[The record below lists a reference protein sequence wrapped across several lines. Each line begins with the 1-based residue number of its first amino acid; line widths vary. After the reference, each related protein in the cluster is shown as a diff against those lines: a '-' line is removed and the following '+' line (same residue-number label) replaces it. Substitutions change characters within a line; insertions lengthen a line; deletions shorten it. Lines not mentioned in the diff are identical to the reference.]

1 MVSFSSTHGP
11 SRQTATERYTELRAA
26 FLDRSDYDPAENC
39 SAEKG
44 GRLYSEISALI
55 YESNIDENIS
65 VKNARKIFCGISVLI
80 SAIKHKFSTNGGI
93 NPTKFVSNFRVNC
106 RHPKAIAGRGRDKW
120 LDLLVHPTASSCC
133 RPISCLNLNT
143 LCKLRSPS

>member
-55 YESNIDENIS
+55 YESNIDEKNQCQERTKNI
-65 VKNARKIFCGISVLI
+65 LW
-80 SAIKHKFSTNGGI
+80 
-93 NPTKFVSNFRVNC
+93 NFRVDF
-106 RHPKAIAGRGRDKW
+106 RDQAQI
-120 LDLLVHPTASSCC
+120 LY
-133 RPISCLNLNT
+133 
-143 LCKLRSPS
+143 